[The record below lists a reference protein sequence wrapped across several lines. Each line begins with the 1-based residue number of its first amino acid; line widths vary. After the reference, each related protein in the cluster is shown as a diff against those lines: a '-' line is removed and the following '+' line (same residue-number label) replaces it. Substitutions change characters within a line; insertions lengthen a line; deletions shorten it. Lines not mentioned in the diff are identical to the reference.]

1 MRTSLLAPA
10 AFACALAFAPSA
22 HATDYRGYLQAN
34 AEVDAPSGALAP
46 SLPSLGGG
54 WGFAFGMGLR
64 GIPLMLGIRAG
75 DIYLGGDTIDGP
87 TVLTA
92 SPDSFDITTTTVSR
106 RFELRHLEITARLE
120 PPWKYLRP
128 YVEASA
134 GLAAL
139 WRVATVDAGDQE
151 IDRWEDQRSVA
162 PVWGAA
168 VGIDLLPW
176 CKDYKDLA
184 WKAQGQGVLCAGLT
198 IGAGVWNV
206 GSLDAGRVATNDA
219 GDQVALLANTGTL
232 HEWTFFAALT
242 VAFEGHKAS
251 NVPPPAPAEP
261 APAEYD
267 VGQPDAPTR

>member
-1 MRTSLLAPA
+1 MRCTSFLAPA

-22 HATDYRGYLQAN
+22 HATDYRGYFQAN
-34 AEVDAPSGALAP
+34 AEVDVPSGALAP

-54 WGFAFGMGLR
+54 WGFEFGVGLR
-64 GIPLMLGIRAG
+64 GIPLMLGVHAG

-87 TVLTA
+87 TVLTG

-120 PPWKYLRP
+120 PSWMYLRP

-139 WRVATVDAGDQE
+139 WRVATLDGVDQE
-151 IDRWEDQRSVA
+151 LDKWEDQRSVA

-168 VGIDLLPW
+168 AGIDIFPW
-176 CKDYKDLA
+176 CRDYKDLP
-184 WKAQGQGVLCAGLT
+184 WKSQGQGALCAGLT
-198 IGAGVWNV
+198 IGAGFWNI
-206 GSLDAGRVATNDA
+206 GALDAGRVAANAA
-219 GDQVALLANTGTL
+219 GDQVELLANTGTL
-232 HEWTFFAALT
+232 REWTFFAALT
-242 VAFEGHKAS
+242 FAFEGRKESKESDA
-251 NVPPPAPAEP
+251 PPP

-267 VGQPDAPTR
+267 VGPPDAPPP